1 MDLGLKVNVKPIELD
16 DRSTQFDRIPT
27 TEIRRSPIASSI
39 DGVFAAIYSNLT
51 SEVLLGNFL
60 VNLQANSFYNGLTSA
75 ANLALLIP

>member
-16 DRSTQFDRIPT
+16 DRSTPFDRIPT

-51 SEVLLGNFL
+51 SGVLLSNFL
-60 VNLQANSFYNGLTSA
+60 VNLQAGSFEIGI
-75 ANLALLIP
+75 LAFAILSPI

>member
-51 SEVLLGNFL
+51 SGVLLSNFL
-60 VNLQANSFYNGLTSA
+60 VNLQAGSFEIGI
-75 ANLALLIP
+75 LAFAILSPI

>member
-39 DGVFAAIYSNLT
+39 DGVFAAIYSHLT
-51 SEVLLGNFL
+51 SGVLLSNFL
-60 VNLQANSFYNGLTSA
+60 VNLQAGSFEIGI
-75 ANLALLIP
+75 LAFAILSPI